1 MSLAQT
7 EGFDLQHVSK
17 IHCQTLILNI
27 THIVKELGLKDIFTG
42 D

>member
-27 THIVKELGLKDIFTG
+27 THIDKEIGFKGYFHR
-42 D
+42 